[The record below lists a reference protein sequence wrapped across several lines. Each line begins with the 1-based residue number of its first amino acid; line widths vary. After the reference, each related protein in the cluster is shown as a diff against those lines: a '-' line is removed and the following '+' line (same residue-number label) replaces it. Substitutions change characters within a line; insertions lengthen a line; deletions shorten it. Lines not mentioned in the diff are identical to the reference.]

1 MAAFMVAKRCILL
14 SRQVLCPTRLSFSI
28 PRFKRSYCCISLKY
42 VCKDHHRA
50 HLFASYLMRNPGLR
64 RKSTKALLKVGYL
77 KRTAEIFFL
86 IFIIVTLIRCYIYAW
101 YENVM
106 FGHAIS
112 FEDYVDRYLKTDLV
126 EKDAY
131 IYKTMMQI
139 QENDKGVWKRL
150 RDSGFFSQKRPVDEY
165 EHVLISLNFEK
176 IKEKFNGEFP
186 KELVKPPNAGDTYF
200 VVVKMA
206 EGKHFSEEIQNWIKN
221 QDDVNITPMS
231 YSSLEMSQLVMPFL
245 KFTLMT
251 CFGLMFIQTLISYAI
266 LLHPQKFSAMM
277 RNFSKTRSAM
287 KKNLDYLYCQGTVP
301 EVRLKDVVG
310 HTQAKNLLDK
320 NARQLKRASLSKPD
334 KIMRQSILLVGPK
347 GCGKSVL
354 TQAFAGEIGAPL
366 VNKSRLATSVVD
378 SCKIHKG
385 FIDVDSLKNVTVV
398 CESQADLITYLDLDD
413 THSNVKEGNQKILW
427 DLQQKTSLIHIYG
440 MEDST
445 TFKKFKAD
453 KKILKKKESNKK
465 PGLMSLEIDSEE
477 DIDPNQCIKGYEENS
492 DMFHDVETLT
502 IDLSYP
508 TFDDRKALFATYMR
522 GLTSYSYIDDV
533 VADLSAITEGKSAPE
548 IVEVCKKIAE
558 WKHPQISHPDDKNVY
573 QSTCLRIERAS
584 NMAKWVPVPLQSEVI
599 ALHRAGHTL
608 LAARLEHFNILPKLV
623 QEPSDPQQFQGFMEV
638 IPPKSLNHSGDQ
650 LFNLLSLNMA
660 GVLAE
665 LVSRKCLTTVGKNF
679 FEKVQAD
686 FKTKIRDQVIMTMK
700 QPELKMALSH
710 TGRSSGTL
718 DEALIADALVERDVN
733 NTIGMIFTQ
742 TEEVLQKDR
751 DILQQ
756 LTSHFLQHSLKR
768 TEIDYKRV
776 AHILQTSK
784 QFEVWSWDR
793 KTKST
798 PD

>member
-50 HLFASYLMRNPGLR
+50 HLFASYLMRNPD
-64 RKSTKALLKVGYL
+64 
-77 KRTAEIFFL
+77 
-86 IFIIVTLIRCYIYAW
+86 AW

-186 KELVKPPNAGDTYF
+186 KELVKP
-200 VVVKMA
+200 
-206 EGKHFSEEIQNWIKN
+206 FSGN
-221 QDDVNITPMS
+221 VT
-231 YSSLEMSQLVMPFL
+231 
-245 KFTLMT
+245 
-251 CFGLMFIQTLISYAI
+251 
-266 LLHPQKFSAMM
+266 
-277 RNFSKTRSAM
+277 
-287 KKNLDYLYCQGTVP
+287 
-301 EVRLKDVVG
+301 
-310 HTQAKNLLDK
+310 
-320 NARQLKRASLSKPD
+320 AR
-334 KIMRQSILLVGPK
+334 
-347 GCGKSVL
+347 CGKSVL

-385 FIDVDSLKNVTVV
+385 FIDVDSLKN
-398 CESQADLITYLDLDD
+398 
-413 THSNVKEGNQKILW
+413 
-427 DLQQKTSLIHIYG
+427 
-440 MEDST
+440 
-445 TFKKFKAD
+445 FKAD

-465 PGLMSLEIDSEE
+465 P
-477 DIDPNQCIKGYEENS
+477 
-492 DMFHDVETLT
+492 
-502 IDLSYP
+502 
-508 TFDDRKALFATYMR
+508 
-522 GLTSYSYIDDV
+522 
-533 VADLSAITEGKSAPE
+533 APE